1 MDWKVSK
8 AEIWL
13 SSVDIA
19 WQREFEGLTQRLDVV
34 SCNDGMMFLYASQWF
49 QGGEIVSFRFNDVTR
64 RFVIEQSE
72 ITNLWDLV
80 YFNGEAV

>member
-19 WQREFEGLTQRLDVV
+19 WQREFDGISQRLNVV
-34 SCNDGMMFLYASQWF
+34 SCNDGVMHLFASQWF
-49 QGGEIVSFRFNDVTR
+49 IGDEIVSFKLDNVTR
-64 RFVIEQSE
+64 RFVIDQSE
-72 ITNLWDLV
+72 ITNLWNLV
-80 YFNGEAV
+80 YFNGEDV